1 MIRRL
6 FTSSASRL
14 RRSVLYMPASNERAL
29 EKAKTIPADGFI
41 FDLEDAVAPSSKNEA
56 RERAVKAANSK
67 SYGNSEVI
75 IRINGIDTEWFE
87 EDVAAVC
94 TSDADAV
101 LLPKT
106 NSSDDVET
114 LRDEMSKHS
123 TKEMD
128 IWCMIETP
136 KGVSEAMKI
145 ANRDDVTCL
154 CMGTVDLAN
163 DLHCNPSVP
172 ERWNLQMALQT
183 CVMSAR
189 ANDIVALDSV
199 FIDIQNKEGFRAECV
214 QGRDLGFDGKTV
226 IHPNMIDTANEIFSP
241 NEKEI
246 QKATKII
253 QAHKE
258 AQASGSGVATVD
270 GKLVEE
276 LHVRGAQRIL
286 DLASAS
292 GSL

>member
-1 MIRRL
+1 MRRRL
-6 FTSSASRL
+6 FTSSVSRL

-145 ANRDDVTCL
+145 ASRDDVTCL

-163 DLHCNPSVP
+163 DLHCNPSVHGVRARSENFNHLTQILTLEHRYP
-172 ERWNLQMALQT
+172 NVGIFRWR
-183 CVMSAR
+183 C
-189 ANDIVALDSV
+189 
-199 FIDIQNKEGFRAECV
+199 K
-214 QGRDLGFDGKTV
+214 
-226 IHPNMIDTANEIFSP
+226 H
-241 NEKEI
+241 
-246 QKATKII
+246 
-253 QAHKE
+253 
-258 AQASGSGVATVD
+258 ASC
-270 GKLVEE
+270 
-276 LHVRGAQRIL
+276 LHVQTISLLWTAFSLIFKTRKDFVRNVCRDEIL
-286 DLASAS
+286 DLTERPLSIPT
-292 GSL
+292 